1 MSFLLV
7 IWYWVVFEMNTPVF
21 LWVLVTAL
29 HFFGITCS
37 LEQRYMQGA
46 IKTVFN
52 HRLNGHQIRTQKGST
67 SLSCAHSCLMET
79 RCVSTNF
86 GISSAE
92 NKLLCELN
100 DHVDSLISGDELMYA
115 EGFTYSA
122 YSPVFRSSIN
132 VMVGD
137 KVLLLHVYCNIL
149 RFQFL
154 LVN

>member
-1 MSFLLV
+1 M
-7 IWYWVVFEMNTPVF
+7 
-21 LWVLVTAL
+21 
-29 HFFGITCS
+29 
-37 LEQRYMQGA
+37 
-46 IKTVFN
+46 
-52 HRLNGHQIRTQKGST
+52 
-67 SLSCAHSCLMET
+67 
-79 RCVSTNF
+79 STNF

-122 YSPVFRSSIN
+122 YSPVFQSSIN

-137 KVLLLHVYCNIL
+137 KALLLHVYCNIL

>member
-1 MSFLLV
+1 
-7 IWYWVVFEMNTPVF
+7 MNTPVF

-29 HFFGITCS
+29 HIFGISCS
-37 LEQRYMQGA
+37 FEQRYMQGA
-46 IKTVFN
+46 IKTVLD
-52 HRLNGHQIRTQKGST
+52 HRLNGHQIRTLNGST

-100 DHVDSLISGDELMYA
+100 DHGGDSLISGDELMYA

-122 YSPVFRSSIN
+122 YFPVFQSSIN